1 MTDKLTWAEFVEKYQ
16 PKDGDKFLDDRGAEW
31 VYDHNKGIHSAF
43 VIHDRYSVSNLC
55 WFWNY
60 FACPLISPKKKR
72 KMWPSIVRYSSSG
85 IFAISGVLHSS
96 EQCAKDFEGDDFHS
110 WPAIPGP
117 DGSYEV
123 PE

>member
-1 MTDKLTWAEFVEKYQ
+1 MTEKLTWAEFVEKYQ
-16 PKDGDKFLDDRGAEW
+16 PDHGDKFLDDRGNEW
-31 VYDHNKGIHSAF
+31 IHAKLVKTF
-43 VIHDRYSVSNLC
+43 YSREAMIGYASGNSGYILT
-55 WFWNY
+55 
-60 FACPLISPKKKR
+60 CPLIAPKAKR

-96 EQCAKDFEGDDFHS
+96 EQSAKDFEGDDFYS

-123 PE
+123 SE